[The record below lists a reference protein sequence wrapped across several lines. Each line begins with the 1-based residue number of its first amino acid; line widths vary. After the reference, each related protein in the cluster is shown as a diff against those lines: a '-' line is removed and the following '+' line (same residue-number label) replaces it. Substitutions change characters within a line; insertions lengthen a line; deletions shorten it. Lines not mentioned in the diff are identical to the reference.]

1 MPKEKELLEI
11 LEKDTVDTSSW
22 MVDDLKEARFQME
35 RAEGRLYSLAVPQV
49 DGTLRASHVTD
60 DPQKVIDLLKENGDF
75 YAREGDLCGG
85 LYVSAVPHFWEGR
98 SNRKWAFLPKLSR
111 EARGTLYQ
119 VIYDKLVDQIN
130 SGYITPNEFDNAQNV
145 MAQAMTSDYWQILD
159 IVANQ
164 PFNIDIPKIAKD
176 LGLATPFEPHR
187 VPVDF
192 VGRYLEFNTERAVK
206 ANEALLLLRHG
217 SMEGL
222 TRLDLCNM
230 LKSYGWDGVF
240 TKASMG
246 TNPEL
251 VIWNGDKIVAFGDQ
265 AQSSSE
271 MSGARSPFVI
281 VDPDLPRFEAWI
293 SGNRTLADIEDTGR
307 KSRLMI
313 LKIEDVQQLKGLIEG
328 VLGGTEKFYDPRGMS
343 YDDVP
348 SYYTYSVYLELGRMD
363 ELDLRELLALVKRLA
378 ETLQQ

>member
-1 MPKEKELLEI
+1 MPSEKQLLES

-22 MVDDLKEARFQME
+22 MTGDLKEAKFQME
-35 RAEGRLYSLAVPQV
+35 RAEGRLYSLAVPQA
-49 DGTLRASHVTD
+49 DGTLRAWHVTD
-60 DPQKVIDLLKENGDF
+60 DPQKVVDLLRDKGDF

-98 SNRKWAFLPKLSR
+98 SNKKWDFLGKLSR
-111 EARGTLYQ
+111 EARGALYQ
-119 VIYDKLVDQIN
+119 SIYDRLVDQIN
-130 SGYITPNEFDNAQNV
+130 SRYITPSEFERAEGV
-145 MAQAMTSDYWQILD
+145 IAQAMTSDYWQVLVV
-159 IVANQ
+159 VANQ
-164 PFNIDIPKIAKD
+164 PFNIDIPRMAKE
-176 LGLATPFEPHR
+176 LSLATPFEPHR

-192 VGRYLEFNTERAVK
+192 IGRYLEFNTERAVK
-206 ANEALLLLRHG
+206 ANEALLLQRHG

-251 VIWNGDKIVAFGDQ
+251 VIWSGDKIVTFGDWT
-265 AQSSSE
+265 QSSSE

-281 VDPDLPRFEAWI
+281 VDPDLPRFQAWV
-293 SGNRTLADIEDTGR
+293 SGNRTIADVEDTAR

-328 VLGGTEKFYDPRGMS
+328 VLNWTEKFFDPRGMS

-348 SYYTYSVYLELGRMD
+348 SYYTYSVYLELERMD

-378 ETLQQ
+378 ETLKQ